1 MNLDLELKKKEL
13 RNIKQK
19 LEKYDVLKIKEDEEV
34 VDLTKELRGIKQLF
48 YSGLP
53 QLFIDI
59 YAKNELYKNLLNN
72 SFLNVKDIKNK
83 DVKLLILE
91 DKIDKKKEELKKV
104 IELYEEQCKLYYKK
118 YRKTS
123 KIVNKCRKFLSN
135 MIYMKK
141 EVEKIERIE
150 KQCQMEIHEMSMELA
165 KHEGIDYEEAKQRVI
180 DDLNQQEEGTLR
192 KEVEMKRNKVI
203 QLKKE
208 INVRLYE
215 NKEENIAKMK
225 ALINHYDYA
234 KDCIS
239 KINEVTYVK
248 LIDDS
253 TLKVKYNMEDVY
265 PTLFIHLIWDDNEYI
280 VDELEVFKGDP
291 VDEDD
296 LESYVVGSGVNE
308 HLKKM
313 VASLDSRTEV
323 DIKVLIFNVLCFL
336 RNYHDM
342 E

>member
-1 MNLDLELKKKEL
+1 
-13 RNIKQK
+13 
-19 LEKYDVLKIKEDEEV
+19 
-34 VDLTKELRGIKQLF
+34 
-48 YSGLP
+48 
-53 QLFIDI
+53 
-59 YAKNELYKNLLNN
+59 
-72 SFLNVKDIKNK
+72 
-83 DVKLLILE
+83 
-91 DKIDKKKEELKKV
+91 
-104 IELYEEQCKLYYKK
+104 
-118 YRKTS
+118 
-123 KIVNKCRKFLSN
+123 
-135 MIYMKK
+135 
-141 EVEKIERIE
+141 
-150 KQCQMEIHEMSMELA
+150 
-165 KHEGIDYEEAKQRVI
+165 
-180 DDLNQQEEGTLR
+180 
-192 KEVEMKRNKVI
+192 MKRNKVI

-280 VDELEVFKGDP
+280 VDELEVSIIITKEQYFKQVCCYNQVFKGDP